1 MWGVFSE
8 NQCTT
13 LNKKTMARKTAKDY
27 RKEYKEVTNQVTA
40 LESRIRARLEFLC
53 ITYPNVPTGAIT
65 TAKDIEESGIH
76 KLNIDGVLMYI
87 ERIETELAKKDK
99 HTQTELF

>member
-1 MWGVFSE
+1 
-8 NQCTT
+8 
-13 LNKKTMARKTAKDY
+13 MARKTAKDY
-27 RKEYKEVTNQVTA
+27 RKEYKELTNQVTA

-53 ITYPNVPTGAIT
+53 ITYPTIPAGQII

-87 ERIETELAKKDK
+87 EKIETELAKADK
-99 HTQTELF
+99 HIQTELF